1 MDGFFEVSVLRLKM
15 LWRQIHA
22 FRPHYSRQQL
32 HAASPDTRKVLLL
45 IVLCRTTMSCASP
58 ARHQSATAG
67 QRLASDARR
76 LGLYCQGTYPLS
88 RLSDTTIH
96 KIRRR
101 SLTGLCDQGMGEN
114 DETRCVR
121 LNDCG
126 RVAQLLE
133 QCPFK

>member
-88 RLSDTTIH
+88 PPLGHDDSQDSAAEFNRAL
-96 KIRRR
+96 RP
-101 SLTGLCDQGMGEN
+101 GN
-114 DETRCVR
+114 
-121 LNDCG
+121 G
-126 RVAQLLE
+126 RE
-133 QCPFK
+133 R